1 MFSIF
6 NNAYN
11 LVISLM
17 KFDESYQGCRRT
29 CQYDRCSDA
38 VLQYMRYIRYIY
50 FYTKFLSAMVCL
62 ISLLNSI
69 YSRTKFYYF
78 LSICAKILI
87 HSLKLDMMH
96 IIRHV
101 KNLISFLEVVLR
113 RLKNQLNSTCIT
125 FIVFDMNL
133 HVVKCLQ
140 QPLNSVKFILL
151 LVSSKYGAKNKGASI
166 T

>member
-1 MFSIF
+1 MKVTKAADAHVNIIDVPTSYYNICDIFDTDIF
-6 NNAYN
+6 N
-11 LVISLM
+11 
-17 KFDESYQGCRRT
+17 
-29 CQYDRCSDA
+29 
-38 VLQYMRYIRYIY
+38 
-50 FYTKFLSAMVCL
+50 TKFLIEMVHL
-62 ISLLNSI
+62 ISLCLYILVQNFISS
-69 YSRTKFYYF
+69 Y
-78 LSICAKILI
+78 LSAQKILI
-87 HSLKLDMMH
+87 QSLKLDMMH

>member
-1 MFSIF
+1 MKVTKAADAHVNIIDVPTPYYNICDTLDTDIF
-6 NNAYN
+6 N
-11 LVISLM
+11 
-17 KFDESYQGCRRT
+17 
-29 CQYDRCSDA
+29 
-38 VLQYMRYIRYIY
+38 
-50 FYTKFLSAMVCL
+50 TKFLSAMVRL
-62 ISLLNSI
+62 ISFLNSI
-69 YSRTKFYYF
+69 YIFVQNFISSY
-78 LSICAKILI
+78 LSARKILI
-87 HSLKLDMMH
+87 QSLKLDMMH

-140 QPLNSVKFILL
+140 QPLNFVKFILL

-166 T
+166 P

>member
-29 CQYDRCSDA
+29 CQYHRCSDA

-62 ISLLNSI
+62 ISLCSYILVQNFITS
-69 YSRTKFYYF
+69 Y
-78 LSICAKILI
+78 LSAQKILI

-140 QPLNSVKFILL
+140 QPLNFVKFILL

>member
-6 NNAYN
+6 NNAHN

-29 CQYDRCSDA
+29 CQYHRCSDT
-38 VLQYMRYIRYIY
+38 VLQYMRYIRYRY
-50 FYTKFLSAMVCL
+50 FEYEVFKCNGSPHLVQNFISSSLSA
-62 ISLLNSI
+62 
-69 YSRTKFYYF
+69 R
-78 LSICAKILI
+78 KILI

-101 KNLISFLEVVLR
+101 KNLISFLEVDLR

-140 QPLNSVKFILL
+140 QPLNSLKFILL
-151 LVSSKYGAKNKGASI
+151 LVSSKYGAKNK
-166 T
+166 

>member
-29 CQYDRCSDA
+29 CQYHRCSDA

-62 ISLLNSI
+62 ISLCSYILVQNFITS
-69 YSRTKFYYF
+69 Y
-78 LSICAKILI
+78 LSA
-87 HSLKLDMMH
+87 MMH

-140 QPLNSVKFILL
+140 QPLNFVKFILL

>member
-1 MFSIF
+1 MKVTKAADAHVKFIDVPTPYYNICDTLDTDIF
-6 NNAYN
+6 N
-11 LVISLM
+11 
-17 KFDESYQGCRRT
+17 
-29 CQYDRCSDA
+29 
-38 VLQYMRYIRYIY
+38 
-50 FYTKFLSAMVCL
+50 TKFLSAMVRL
-62 ISLLNSI
+62 ISLCLYILVQNFISS
-69 YSRTKFYYF
+69 Y
-78 LSICAKILI
+78 LSARKILI
-87 HSLKLDMMH
+87 QSLKLDMMH